1 MGLDILGGDIWH
13 LLNALALIS
22 YILVKELI
30 LDRKNLTK
38 QLSDAQN
45 KKDPLKALEIDLG
58 KLSQKVINLEDA
70 IGDQGEALSA
80 KLDMIFIDL
89 KEKHIENKQNQVE
102 MRKELS
108 KMSER
113 LTAVET
119 ELKLKPNRRK

>member
-1 MGLDILGGDIWH
+1 MGLDILGGDVWH

-45 KKDPLKALEIDLG
+45 KKDPLKALEVDLV
-58 KLSQKVINLEDA
+58 KLSQKVVNLEDA
-70 IGDQGEALSA
+70 IADQGEALSA
-80 KLDMIFIDL
+80 KLDMMFVDL
-89 KEKHIENKQNQVE
+89 KEKHIENKENWSE
-102 MRKELS
+102 MRKDLA
-108 KMSER
+108 KMSDR